1 MKSHEG
7 ISLGNIMNGNIMK
20 SLKAHKARNLM
31 RKPHTINVQHEAEKA
46 KEAEF
51 IHSRRKKKRRKNSH
65 PNTVAGN
72 EDSLKLH
79 AQPTTLAP
87 SQQIS

>member
-1 MKSHEG
+1 MKSPE
-7 ISLGNIMNGNIMK
+7 
-20 SLKAHKARNLM
+20 AHKAQNLM
-31 RKPHTINVQHEAEKA
+31 RKSHTKNVQQ
-46 KEAEF
+46 EAEF
-51 IHSRRKKKRRKNSH
+51 IHRRRKKKGRKNSD

-72 EDSLKLH
+72 EDTLKLH

>member
-31 RKPHTINVQHEAEKA
+31 RKPHTINVQHEAE
-46 KEAEF
+46 
-51 IHSRRKKKRRKNSH
+51 
-65 PNTVAGN
+65 
-72 EDSLKLH
+72 
-79 AQPTTLAP
+79 
-87 SQQIS
+87 